1 MAGAGFRTFAAGE
14 VLTASNVNTYLMQQT
29 IQNFA
34 GTAARSSAVTSPSE
48 GMFAYLQDTDQLA
61 YYDGSNWVTAPGARP
76 LLIAP
81 EERVNVSASTAS
93 GTVTI
98 NTATDSVTYY
108 TVNASANWTINLRG
122 NASLS
127 MNNALATGEAITSVF
142 MNTNGTTAYYPTTI
156 QVDGG
161 TAGVSTRW
169 QGGAAPTA
177 GNASSIDSYSFT
189 VIKTAGSA
197 FTVLASQTQFK

>member
-14 VLTASNVNTYLMQQT
+14 VLTASNVNTYLMQQSV
-29 IQNFA
+29 QNFA

-48 GMFAYLQDTDQLA
+48 GMVAYLQDTDQIS
-61 YYDGSNWVTAPGARP
+61 YYDGSNWVNAPGARP
-76 LLIAP
+76 TLISP
-81 EERVNVSASTAS
+81 QEKINISASTAN
-93 GTVTI
+93 GTVNI
-98 NTATDSVTYY
+98 NAATDSVTYY
-108 TVNASANWTINLRG
+108 TVNASANWAVNLRG

-127 MNNALATGEAITSVF
+127 MNSALNTGESVTSVF
-142 MNTNGTTAYYPTTI
+142 LNTNGTTAYYPNAFY
-156 QVDGG
+156 VDGG
-161 TAGVSTRW
+161 TVTPKW
-169 QGGAAPTA
+169 QGGSAPTA

>member
-14 VLTASNVNTYLMQQT
+14 VLTASNVNTYLMQQSV
-29 IQNFA
+29 QNYA

-48 GMFAYLQDTDQLA
+48 GMISYLQDTDQLA
-61 YYDGSNWVTAPGARP
+61 YYDGSSWVTAPGARP

-81 EERVNVSASTAS
+81 EERVNITSSTAS

-98 NTATDSVTYY
+98 NAATDSVTYY
-108 TVNASANWTINLRG
+108 TSNASANFTVNLRG

-127 MNNALATGEAITSVF
+127 MNNTLSTGESVTTVF
-142 MNTNGTTAYYPTTI
+142 LNTNGTTAYYPTAF

-161 TAGVSTRW
+161 SVTPKW

-177 GNASSIDSYSFT
+177 GNASSIDAYSFT

>member
-14 VLTASNVNTYLMQQT
+14 VLTASNVNTYLMQQA
-29 IQNFA
+29 IMNFA
-34 GTAARSSAVTSPSE
+34 GTASRSSAITSPSE
-48 GMFAYLQDTDQLA
+48 GMVAYLQDTDQLS
-61 YYDGSNWVTAPGARP
+61 YYDGSSWVTAPGARP

-81 EERVNVSASTAS
+81 EEKINISASTAT

-98 NTATDSVTYY
+98 NAATDSVTYY
-108 TVNASANWTINLRG
+108 TANASANFTVNLRG

-127 MNNALATGEAITSVF
+127 MNNALSTGEAVTSVF
-142 MNTNGTTAYYPTTI
+142 LNTNGTTAYYPTAF

-161 TAGVSTRW
+161 SVTPKW

-177 GNASSIDSYSFT
+177 GNASSVDAYSFT

>member
-1 MAGAGFRTFAAGE
+1 MPFRVFAAGE
-14 VLTASNVNTYLMQQT
+14 VLSAANVNDYLAEQAIAT
-29 IQNFA
+29 FA
-34 GTAARSSAVTSPSE
+34 GTAARASAITSPTE
-48 GMFAYLQDTDQLA
+48 GQFTYLQDTDQLA
-61 YYDGSNWVTAPGARP
+61 YYDGSTWVNAPGARP

-81 EERVNVSASTAS
+81 EERVNISASTAT

-98 NTATDSVTYY
+98 NSATDSVTYFTANAGANF
-108 TVNASANWTINLRG
+108 TVNLRG

-127 MNNALATGEAITSVF
+127 MNSILSTGEAVTSVF
-142 MNTNGTTAYYPTTI
+142 LNTNGTTAYYPTTI

-161 TAGVSTRW
+161 TAGVSTKW

-177 GNASSIDSYSFT
+177 GNASSIDAYSFT